1 MNYLIQKIAFF
12 LIALLA
18 AGVGAVHF
26 VHMLQLSSY
35 QFGQYK
41 RYLQK
46 NSKTAFGLRRVVA
59 LLTLLP
65 WVLPQARGNGLVYCA
80 LILLC
85 YAGLNWPRKAKK
97 PLVYTARV
105 KRQLATLSLL
115 HLAALVPGLLLP
127 AYGGGFFGL
136 ALFLE
141 PLLVALANWLNTP
154 VEKAISNRYVQDA
167 RQRLAAMPDLTV
179 IGVTG
184 SFGKTSTKYFLQTL
198 LSTKYHVLMTPGN
211 YNTTLGVVRTVREQ
225 LSPTHQV
232 FLCEMGARHP
242 GDIKEICDLVH
253 PKYGVITAI
262 GEQHLESFGTVENIA
277 DTKFE
282 LYDAIPPEGK
292 VFLNFDNQIIRQKA
306 ESKGG
311 KQVVGYGLEGQ
322 RDYLASEI
330 AITAN
335 GTEFTLTAPDGQS
348 LRYRTRL
355 LGEHN
360 VQNITAAIAVC
371 HQLGLSLEDLAPA
384 VRRLESAPHRM
395 QMIRGSSTYTVIDDA
410 YNSNPKGAE
419 AALRTLAMCQGLRV
433 LVTPGMVE
441 LGEREFELNY
451 EFGKQA
457 AQYCDYAALVNP
469 RQAEPIRRGMLE
481 AGFPP
486 EKLLVADTLQQAL
499 EFAQTCGQPGQPRF
513 VLLEND
519 LPDNY

>member
-1 MNYLIQKIAFF
+1 MIQK
-12 LIALLA
+12 LIFLLA
-18 AGVGAVHF
+18 ALAAAGVSAIRF

-41 RYLQK
+41 RYLQT
-46 NSKTAFGLRRVVA
+46 NANATFGLRRAEA
-59 LLTLLP
+59 LLALLP
-65 WVLPQARGNGLVYCA
+65 WVLPQARGEALVYCA
-80 LILLC
+80 AVFLG
-85 YAGLNWPRKAKK
+85 YAVLNRPRKAKK

-105 KRQLATLSLL
+105 KRLLATLALL
-115 HLAALVPGLLLP
+115 NLAAAAPTFLRPGW
-127 AYGGGFFGL
+127 GGGVFGL

-154 VEKAISNRYVQDA
+154 VEKAIANRYVEDA
-167 RQRLAAMPDLTV
+167 RRRLAAMPELTV

-184 SFGKTSTKYFLQTL
+184 SFGKTSTKYFLHTL
-198 LSTKYHVLMTPGN
+198 LSTKYNVLMTPGN
-211 YNTTLGVVRTVREQ
+211 YNTTLGVVRAVREQ
-225 LSPTHQV
+225 LSPTHQI

-242 GDIKEICDLVH
+242 GDIKEICDLVR
-253 PKYGVITAI
+253 PQYGVITAV

-292 VFLNFDNQIIRQKA
+292 VFLNFDNSVIREKA
-306 ESKGG
+306 EAKGG
-311 KQVVGYGLEGQ
+311 KQIVCYGLEGR

-330 AITAN
+330 AVTAG
-335 GTEFTLTAPDGQS
+335 GTEFTMTAPDGQS

-360 VQNITAAIAVC
+360 VQNIAAAVAVC
-371 HQLGLSLEDLAPA
+371 HQLGISLEQLAPA

-395 QMIRGSSTYTVIDDA
+395 QMIRGGGAYTVIDDA

-419 AALRTLAMCQGLRV
+419 AALRTLSMCQGLRI

-441 LGEREFELNY
+441 LGEKEFELNF
-451 EFGKQA
+451 EFGRQA
-457 AQYCDYAALVNP
+457 AACCDYAALVNP
-469 RQAEPIRRGMLE
+469 RQAEPIRQGMLE

-486 EKLLVADTLQQAL
+486 EKLMVADTLQQAL
-499 EFAQTCGQPGQPRF
+499 AFAQTCGQLGQPRF

>member
-1 MNYLIQKIAFF
+1 MIQKLVF
-12 LIALLA
+12 LLAALLA

-46 NSKTAFGLRRVVA
+46 NAKAAFGPRRVVA
-59 LLTLLP
+59 LLALAP
-65 WVLPQARGNGLVYCA
+65 WVFSRARAGAFAYYAVIFLGYA
-80 LILLC
+80 IL
-85 YAGLNWPRKAKK
+85 NRPRKAKK

-105 KRQLATLSLL
+105 KRQLATLALL
-115 HLAALVPGLLLP
+115 HLAALMPGLLLP
-127 AYGGGFFGL
+127 PYGGGFFGL

-141 PLLVALANWLNTP
+141 PLLVALANWLNAP
-154 VEKAISNRYVQDA
+154 LEQAISNRYIQDA
-167 RQRLAAMPDLTV
+167 RQRLAAMPELTV

-184 SFGKTSTKYFLQTL
+184 SFGKTSTKYFLHTL
-198 LSTKYHVLMTPGN
+198 LSAQYNVLMTPGN

-253 PKYGVITAI
+253 PRYGVITAI

-277 DTKFE
+277 GTKFE

-292 VFLNFDNQIIRQKA
+292 VFLNFDNPIIRQKA
-306 ESKGG
+306 EGQG
-311 KQVVGYGLEGQ
+311 KQIIRYGLEGQ
-322 RDYLASEI
+322 RDYLASDI
-330 AITAN
+330 AVTAG
-335 GTEFTLTAPDGQS
+335 GTEFTLTAPGGQS

-371 HQLGLSLEDLAPA
+371 HQLGISLEALAPA
-384 VRRLESAPHRM
+384 VRRLEPAPHRM

-451 EFGKQA
+451 EFGRQA
-457 AQYCDYAALVNP
+457 AACCDYAALVNP
-469 RQAEPIRRGMLE
+469 RQAEPIRQGLLA
-481 AGFPP
+481 AGFPA
-486 EKLLVADTLQQAL
+486 EKLMVADTLQQAL
-499 EFAQTCGQPGQPRF
+499 AFAQTCGQPGQPRF

>member
-1 MNYLIQKIAFF
+1 MIENMIF
-12 LIALLA
+12 LLA
-18 AGVGAVHF
+18 ALAAAGVSAVHF

-46 NSKTAFGLRRVVA
+46 NAETVFGLRRMTA
-59 LLTLLP
+59 LLTLAP
-65 WVLPQARGNGLVYCA
+65 WAFPQARGKALIYCA
-80 LILLC
+80 VILLC
-85 YAGLNWPRKAKK
+85 YAGLNRLHKAKK

-105 KRQLATLSLL
+105 KRLLAALSLL
-115 HLAALVPGLLLP
+115 NLTAMLP
-127 AYGGGFFGL
+127 AFLWPAWGGGVFGL

-141 PLLVALANWLNTP
+141 PLLVALTNWLNGP
-154 VEKAISNRYVQDA
+154 IEKAISNRYVEEA
-167 RQRLAAMPDLTV
+167 RQKLAAMPELTV
-179 IGVTG
+179 VGVTG
-184 SFGKTSTKYFLQTL
+184 SFGKTSTKYFLHTL
-198 LSTKYHVLMTPGN
+198 LSTQYNVLMTPGN

-225 LSPTHQV
+225 LSPTHQI

-242 GDIKEICDLVH
+242 GDIKEICDLVR
-253 PKYGVITAI
+253 PQYGVITAV
-262 GEQHLESFGTVENIA
+262 GEQHLESFGSVENIA
-277 DTKFE
+277 NAKFE

-292 VFLNFDNQIIRQKA
+292 VFLNFDNQTIRQKA
-306 ESKGG
+306 ASKGG
-311 KQVVGYGLEGQ
+311 KPIVRYGLEGE
-322 RDYLASEI
+322 RDYLASDI
-330 AITAN
+330 AVTSG
-335 GTEFTLTAPDGQS
+335 GTEFTMTAPDGQS

-360 VQNITAAIAVC
+360 VQNIAAAIAVC
-371 HQLGLSLEDLAPA
+371 CQLGLSLEQLAPA

-395 QMIRGSSTYTVIDDA
+395 QMIRGGAYTVIDDA

-419 AALRTLAMCQGLRV
+419 AALRTLSMCQGLRI

-441 LGEREFELNY
+441 LGEKEFELNY

-469 RQAEPIRRGMLE
+469 RQAEPIRQGMLE

-486 EKLLVADTLQQAL
+486 EKLIVADTLQQAL
-499 EFAQTCGQPGQPRF
+499 EFAQSCGQPGQPRF

>member
-1 MNYLIQKIAFF
+1 MMIGKIVF
-12 LIALLA
+12 LLAGLLA
-18 AGVGAVHF
+18 AGVSAVHF

-35 QFGQYK
+35 QFGQYR

-46 NSKTAFGLRRVVA
+46 NAKAAFGPRRAAA
-59 LLTLLP
+59 LLTLAP
-65 WVLPQARGNGLVYCA
+65 WVFPQVRGKALVYCA
-80 LILLC
+80 LMLLC
-85 YAGLNWPRKAKK
+85 YAGLNRPHKAKK

-105 KRQLATLSLL
+105 KRLLAALALL
-115 HLAALVPGLLLP
+115 HLAAMVPAFLRP
-127 AYGGGFFGL
+127 DWGGGAFGL

-141 PLLVALANWLNTP
+141 PLLVALANWLNGP
-154 VEKAISNRYVQDA
+154 VEKAVAGRYVEDA
-167 RQRLAAMPDLTV
+167 RRRLAAMPELTV

-184 SFGKTSTKYFLQTL
+184 SFGKTSTKYFLHTL
-198 LSTKYHVLMTPGN
+198 LSTKYNVLMTPGN

-225 LSPTHQV
+225 LSPTHQI

-242 GDIKEICDLVH
+242 GDIKEICQLVR
-253 PKYGVITAI
+253 PRYGVITAV
-262 GEQHLESFGTVENIA
+262 GEQHLESFGSVENIA
-277 DTKFE
+277 NTKFE
-282 LYDAIPPEGK
+282 LYDAVPPEGK
-292 VFLNFDNQIIRQKA
+292 VFLNFDNPIIRQKA

-311 KQVVGYGLEGQ
+311 KQIVRYGLEGE
-322 RDYLASEI
+322 RDYLAADI
-330 AITAN
+330 AVTSA
-335 GTEFTLTAPDGQS
+335 GTEFTMTAPGGQS

-360 VQNITAAIAVC
+360 VQNIAAAIAVC
-371 HQLGLSLEDLAPA
+371 CELGISLEELAPA
-384 VRRLESAPHRM
+384 VRRLEPAPHRM
-395 QMIRGSSTYTVIDDA
+395 QMIRGGGAYTVIDDA

-419 AALRTLAMCQGLRV
+419 AALRTLSMCQGLRI

-457 AQYCDYAALVNP
+457 ASCCDYAALVNP
-469 RQAEPIRRGMLE
+469 RQAEPIRQGMLE

-486 EKLLVADTLQQAL
+486 EKLIVADTLQQAL
-499 EFAQTCGQPGQPRF
+499 AFAQSCGQPGQPRF